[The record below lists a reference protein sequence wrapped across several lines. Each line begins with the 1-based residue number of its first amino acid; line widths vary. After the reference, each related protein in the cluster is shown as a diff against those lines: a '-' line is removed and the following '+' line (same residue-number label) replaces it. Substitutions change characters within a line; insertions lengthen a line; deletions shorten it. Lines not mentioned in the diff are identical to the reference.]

1 MTKITIR
8 RFDRNVVQAL
18 TNRGFPEPL
27 ARALA
32 ARHVTSPSD
41 LDYEFKEM
49 LSPWDLKN
57 CREAGEAI
65 ADAIWKQKK
74 IVIIGDYD
82 CDGAT
87 AVSVGIL
94 GLQALGAFNVSY
106 LIPDRDKDGYGLS
119 PQLVD
124 RAAAAG
130 AELIITVDNGISSV
144 AAVEHAKTLGIEAVV
159 TDHHLP
165 GDEIPDTLVVNPN
178 QRGDTFPSKSLAGV
192 GVIFYVLI
200 AVRSALRAKGAYP
213 NGKQPNLQHLI
224 DLVALG
230 TVADV
235 VPLDRNNRI
244 LVSKG
249 LDSIRAGKMQPGVSA
264 LLSVAGKNAHRIS
277 ANDLGYILGPRINAA
292 GRLDSINKG
301 VECLTSYDYNTA
313 LFYAKELDQINAE
326 RRNREVSM
334 QSDAILSLQTISVD
348 DSNSIVLKGD
358 DWHAG
363 IIGLVA
369 SRIKEQTYRPVIA
382 FAPSEE
388 NGEHVLKGSGRS
400 IPGIHLRDALD
411 RVSKLSPGLILKFG
425 GHAMAAG
432 LTIRKDAFD
441 EFKELFARAVK
452 ELSDPEM
459 FERNIVTDGELRAS
473 DFNIELVEA
482 IRKHVWGQAF
492 PEPLFANQFKVLSQ
506 RVLKDQ
512 HLKLS
517 LEVDGREIQ
526 AIWFRHKRELP
537 PTVRLAYK
545 LDINDFRGR
554 QSVQLIIEGMED
566 EFEDWTGLAVF
577 CRANKLTQLTKN
589 GPISARSTS

>member
-159 TDHHLP
+159 TDQHLP

-566 EFEDWTGLAVF
+566 EFEDWTA
-577 CRANKLTQLTKN
+577 
-589 GPISARSTS
+589 

>member
-57 CREAGEAI
+57 CKAAGEAI
-65 ADAIWKQKK
+65 ADAIWKQKN

-130 AELIITVDNGISSV
+130 AEFIITVDNGISSV
-144 AAVEHAKTLGIEAVV
+144 AAVEHAKALGIETVV

-213 NGKQPNLQHLI
+213 N
-224 DLVALG
+224 
-230 TVADV
+230 
-235 VPLDRNNRI
+235 
-244 LVSKG
+244 
-249 LDSIRAGKMQPGVSA
+249 
-264 LLSVAGKNAHRIS
+264 
-277 ANDLGYILGPRINAA
+277 
-292 GRLDSINKG
+292 
-301 VECLTSYDYNTA
+301 
-313 LFYAKELDQINAE
+313 
-326 RRNREVSM
+326 
-334 QSDAILSLQTISVD
+334 
-348 DSNSIVLKGD
+348 
-358 DWHAG
+358 
-363 IIGLVA
+363 
-369 SRIKEQTYRPVIA
+369 
-382 FAPSEE
+382 
-388 NGEHVLKGSGRS
+388 
-400 IPGIHLRDALD
+400 
-411 RVSKLSPGLILKFG
+411 
-425 GHAMAAG
+425 
-432 LTIRKDAFD
+432 
-441 EFKELFARAVK
+441 
-452 ELSDPEM
+452 
-459 FERNIVTDGELRAS
+459 
-473 DFNIELVEA
+473 
-482 IRKHVWGQAF
+482 
-492 PEPLFANQFKVLSQ
+492 
-506 RVLKDQ
+506 
-512 HLKLS
+512 
-517 LEVDGREIQ
+517 
-526 AIWFRHKRELP
+526 
-537 PTVRLAYK
+537 
-545 LDINDFRGR
+545 
-554 QSVQLIIEGMED
+554 
-566 EFEDWTGLAVF
+566 
-577 CRANKLTQLTKN
+577 
-589 GPISARSTS
+589 

>member
-200 AVRSALRAKGAYP
+200 AVRSALRANGAYP

-566 EFEDWTGLAVF
+566 EFEDWTA
-577 CRANKLTQLTKN
+577 
-589 GPISARSTS
+589 

>member
-49 LSPWDLKN
+49 LSQWDLKN

-566 EFEDWTGLAVF
+566 EFEDWTA
-577 CRANKLTQLTKN
+577 
-589 GPISARSTS
+589 

>member
-119 PQLVD
+119 PPLVD

-566 EFEDWTGLAVF
+566 EFEDWTA
-577 CRANKLTQLTKN
+577 
-589 GPISARSTS
+589 

>member
-57 CREAGEAI
+57 CKEAGEAI
-65 ADAIWKQKK
+65 ADAIWKQKN

-130 AELIITVDNGISSV
+130 AQVIISVDNGISSV
-144 AAVEHAKTLGIEAVV
+144 AAVEHAKALGIETVV

-264 LLSVAGKNAHRIS
+264 LLSVAGKNAHRIC

-411 RVSKLSPGLILKFG
+411 RVSKLKPGLILKFG

-566 EFEDWTGLAVF
+566 EFEDWTA
-577 CRANKLTQLTKN
+577 
-589 GPISARSTS
+589 

>member
-249 LDSIRAGKMQPGVSA
+249 LDSIRAGKMQPGGSA

-566 EFEDWTGLAVF
+566 EFEDWTA
-577 CRANKLTQLTKN
+577 
-589 GPISARSTS
+589 

>member
-57 CREAGEAI
+57 CKEAGEAI
-65 ADAIWKQKK
+65 ADAIWKQKN

-130 AELIITVDNGISSV
+130 AECIITVDNGISSV
-144 AAVEHAKTLGIEAVV
+144 AAVEHAKALGIETVV

-264 LLSVAGKNAHRIS
+264 LLSVAGKNAHRIC

-301 VECLTSYDYNTA
+301 VECLTSYDYNTE
-313 LFYAKELDQINAE
+313 LFYAKELDLINAE

-411 RVSKLSPGLILKFG
+411 RVSKLKPGLILKFG

-526 AIWFRHKRELP
+526 AIWFRHKRELS

-566 EFEDWTGLAVF
+566 EFEDWTA
-577 CRANKLTQLTKN
+577 
-589 GPISARSTS
+589 

>member
-32 ARHVTSPSD
+32 ARHDTSPSD

-566 EFEDWTGLAVF
+566 EFEDWTA
-577 CRANKLTQLTKN
+577 
-589 GPISARSTS
+589 

>member
-348 DSNSIVLKGD
+348 DSNSMVLKGD

-566 EFEDWTGLAVF
+566 EFEDWTA
-577 CRANKLTQLTKN
+577 
-589 GPISARSTS
+589 

>member
-441 EFKELFARAVK
+441 EFKELFTRAVK

-566 EFEDWTGLAVF
+566 EFEDWTA
-577 CRANKLTQLTKN
+577 
-589 GPISARSTS
+589 

>member
-57 CREAGEAI
+57 CKEAGEAI
-65 ADAIWKQKK
+65 ADAIWKQKN

-130 AELIITVDNGISSV
+130 AEFIITVDNGISAV
-144 AAVEHAKTLGIEAVV
+144 AAVEHAKALGIETVV

-264 LLSVAGKNAHRIS
+264 LLSVAGKNAHRIC

-348 DSNSIVLKGD
+348 DSNSIVLEGD

-411 RVSKLSPGLILKFG
+411 RVSKLKPGLILKFG

-566 EFEDWTGLAVF
+566 EFEDWTA
-577 CRANKLTQLTKN
+577 
-589 GPISARSTS
+589 

>member
-506 RVLKDQ
+506 RVLKDL

-566 EFEDWTGLAVF
+566 EFEDWTA
-577 CRANKLTQLTKN
+577 
-589 GPISARSTS
+589 

>member
-49 LSPWDLKN
+49 HSPWDLKN

-432 LTIRKDAFD
+432 LTIRKDAFN

-566 EFEDWTGLAVF
+566 EFEDWTA
-577 CRANKLTQLTKN
+577 
-589 GPISARSTS
+589 

>member
-57 CREAGEAI
+57 CKEAGEAI

-130 AELIITVDNGISSV
+130 AKFIITVDNGISSV
-144 AAVEHAKTLGIEAVV
+144 AAVEHAKTLGIETVV

-178 QRGDTFPSKSLAGV
+178 QRGDAFPSKSLAGV

-264 LLSVAGKNAHRIS
+264 LLSVAGKNAHRIC

-411 RVSKLSPGLILKFG
+411 RVSKLKPGLILKFG

-566 EFEDWTGLAVF
+566 EFEEWTA
-577 CRANKLTQLTKN
+577 
-589 GPISARSTS
+589 

>member
-334 QSDAILSLQTISVD
+334 QSDAILSLQTISAD

-566 EFEDWTGLAVF
+566 EFEDWTA
-577 CRANKLTQLTKN
+577 
-589 GPISARSTS
+589 

>member
-313 LFYAKELDQINAE
+313 LLYAKELDQINAE

-566 EFEDWTGLAVF
+566 EFEDWTA
-577 CRANKLTQLTKN
+577 
-589 GPISARSTS
+589 

>member
-1 MTKITIR
+1 MQSGNRKI
-8 RFDRNVVQAL
+8 
-18 TNRGFPEPL
+18 
-27 ARALA
+27 
-32 ARHVTSPSD
+32 
-41 LDYEFKEM
+41 
-49 LSPWDLKN
+49 
-57 CREAGEAI
+57 
-65 ADAIWKQKK
+65 

-130 AELIITVDNGISSV
+130 AEFIITVDNGISSV
-144 AAVEHAKTLGIEAVV
+144 AAVEHAKGPLASRQLSPITICRAMKFLTPSSSTRI
-159 TDHHLP
+159 
-165 GDEIPDTLVVNPN
+165 

-313 LFYAKELDQINAE
+313 LFYAKG
-326 RRNREVSM
+326 
-334 QSDAILSLQTISVD
+334 T
-348 DSNSIVLKGD
+348 
-358 DWHAG
+358 
-363 IIGLVA
+363 
-369 SRIKEQTYRPVIA
+369 RPNQCR
-382 FAPSEE
+382 APQP
-388 NGEHVLKGSGRS
+388 RS
-400 IPGIHLRDALD
+400 I
-411 RVSKLSPGLILKFG
+411 
-425 GHAMAAG
+425 HAV
-432 LTIRKDAFD
+432 R
-441 EFKELFARAVK
+441 RYSV
-452 ELSDPEM
+452 P
-459 FERNIVTDGELRAS
+459 TD
-473 DFNIELVEA
+473 
-482 IRKHVWGQAF
+482 
-492 PEPLFANQFKVLSQ
+492 
-506 RVLKDQ
+506 
-512 HLKLS
+512 
-517 LEVDGREIQ
+517 
-526 AIWFRHKRELP
+526 
-537 PTVRLAYK
+537 
-545 LDINDFRGR
+545 DFRR
-554 QSVQLIIEGMED
+554 
-566 EFEDWTGLAVF
+566 
-577 CRANKLTQLTKN
+577 
-589 GPISARSTS
+589 

>member
-473 DFNIELVEA
+473 DFKIELVEA

-566 EFEDWTGLAVF
+566 EFEDWTA
-577 CRANKLTQLTKN
+577 
-589 GPISARSTS
+589 

>member
-411 RVSKLSPGLILKFG
+411 RVSKLSPGLILIFG

-432 LTIRKDAFD
+432 LTIRKDAFN

-566 EFEDWTGLAVF
+566 EFEDWTA
-577 CRANKLTQLTKN
+577 
-589 GPISARSTS
+589 

>member
-235 VPLDRNNRI
+235 VPLDR
-244 LVSKG
+244 
-249 LDSIRAGKMQPGVSA
+249 KMQPGVSA

-566 EFEDWTGLAVF
+566 EFEDWTA
-577 CRANKLTQLTKN
+577 
-589 GPISARSTS
+589 

>member
-8 RFDRNVVQAL
+8 RFDRNVVQTL

-566 EFEDWTGLAVF
+566 EFEDWTA
-577 CRANKLTQLTKN
+577 
-589 GPISARSTS
+589 

>member
-432 LTIRKDAFD
+432 LTIRKDAFN

-517 LEVDGREIQ
+517 LEVDSREIQ

-566 EFEDWTGLAVF
+566 EFEDWTA
-577 CRANKLTQLTKN
+577 
-589 GPISARSTS
+589 

>member
-57 CREAGEAI
+57 CKESGEAI
-65 ADAIWKQKK
+65 ADAIWKQKN

-130 AELIITVDNGISSV
+130 AEFIITVDNGISSV
-144 AAVEHAKTLGIEAVV
+144 AAVEHAKALGIETVV

-264 LLSVAGKNAHRIS
+264 LLSVAGKNAHRIC

-411 RVSKLSPGLILKFG
+411 RVSKLKPGLILKFG

-566 EFEDWTGLAVF
+566 EFEDWTA
-577 CRANKLTQLTKN
+577 
-589 GPISARSTS
+589 

>member
-8 RFDRNVVQAL
+8 RFGRNVVQAL

-566 EFEDWTGLAVF
+566 EFEDWTA
-577 CRANKLTQLTKN
+577 
-589 GPISARSTS
+589 

>member
-452 ELSDPEM
+452 ELSDPET

-566 EFEDWTGLAVF
+566 EFEDWTA
-577 CRANKLTQLTKN
+577 
-589 GPISARSTS
+589 

>member
-18 TNRGFPEPL
+18 TNRGFLEPL

-326 RRNREVSM
+326 RRNREISM

-566 EFEDWTGLAVF
+566 EFEDWTA
-577 CRANKLTQLTKN
+577 
-589 GPISARSTS
+589 

>member
-18 TNRGFPEPL
+18 TNRCFPEPL

-566 EFEDWTGLAVF
+566 EFEDWTA
-577 CRANKLTQLTKN
+577 
-589 GPISARSTS
+589 

>member
-41 LDYEFKEM
+41 LDYKFKEM

-566 EFEDWTGLAVF
+566 EFEDWTA
-577 CRANKLTQLTKN
+577 
-589 GPISARSTS
+589 

>member
-411 RVSKLSPGLILKFG
+411 RVSKLSPELILKFG

-566 EFEDWTGLAVF
+566 EFEDWTA
-577 CRANKLTQLTKN
+577 
-589 GPISARSTS
+589 